1 MRRILIII
9 PFLTLL
15 LVSCTKNDTG
25 ELKKLPPVKT
35 RFVKVE
41 KRVSSE
47 IVEAPGQITSVK
59 DAYIMAK
66 SIGTILNIKVK
77 AGQFV
82 KKGQSLLTIDS
93 SDIKAKIQQAKG
105 ALAQAEA
112 ALTIATNNY
121 NRFKELYKRNACS
134 KVELEQM
141 EFRYNQAKGAV
152 EMAKGALN
160 EARAYLKYSEVKA
173 PFDAIIVE
181 RLVNIGDFAA
191 PGRPLFRIID
201 PKDLRFE
208 CTLGESDAL
217 HIKKGDKV
225 SVKLDSLNRQFEGEV
240 AEISG
245 GSDFLTHTFTIRISI
260 PFQKDIKA
268 GMYGVAYF
276 KSIPKEMVLV
286 PERCVLKR
294 GELNIVYVV
303 DKSGNAKLTLVRLG
317 KKFGDKYEVLSG
329 LKGGEV
335 IASENL
341 SKISEGV
348 KLEEM

>member
-1 MRRILIII
+1 MRKLILLIII
-9 PFLTLL
+9 LGLT
-15 LVSCTKNDTG
+15 VACSKNDTG

-41 KRVSSE
+41 KVASSE
-47 IVEAPGQITSVK
+47 IIEAPGQITSLK

-66 SIGTILNIKVK
+66 SIGTILNIQVK
-77 AGQFV
+77 AGDFV

-93 SDIKAKIQQAKG
+93 SDIKSKLQQAKG

-112 ALTIATNNY
+112 ALTIAKNNY
-121 NRFKELYKRNACS
+121 ERFKELYKRNACS

-152 EMAKGALN
+152 EMAKGAVN
-160 EARAYLKYSEVKA
+160 EAKAYLKYAKVVA
-173 PFDAIIVE
+173 PFNAIVVE
-181 RLVNIGDFAA
+181 RMVNIGDFAA
-191 PGRPLFRIID
+191 PGRPLLRIID

-208 CTLGESDAL
+208 CTIGESDAKY
-217 HIKKGDKV
+217 IEKGQIVK
-225 SVKLDSLNRQFEGEV
+225 VKLDSIEEELTGEV

-245 GSDFLTHTFTIRISI
+245 GSDFLTHTVTVRISL
-260 PFQKDIKA
+260 PFNDKLKA

-276 KSIPKEMVLV
+276 NSSPKERVFV
-286 PERCVLKR
+286 PEKCILKR
-294 GELNIVYVV
+294 GELNIVFTV
-303 DKSGNAKLTLVRLG
+303 DKNGFAKLTLVRLG

-329 LKGGEV
+329 LKGDEI
-335 IASENL
+335 IACANL
-341 SKISEGV
+341 SKISDGV